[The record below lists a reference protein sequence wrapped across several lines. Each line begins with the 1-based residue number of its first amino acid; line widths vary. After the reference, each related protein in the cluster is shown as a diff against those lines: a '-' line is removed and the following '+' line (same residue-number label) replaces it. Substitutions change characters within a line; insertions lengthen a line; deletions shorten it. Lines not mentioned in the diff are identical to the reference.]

1 MRIRKNG
8 NMQRLKWYPELYAGE
23 GAGVRQK
30 KIIHKLNQNAGM
42 LDIYLITLAV
52 NPANLLEIISS
63 AYLQQKAVRRNLPLI
78 VGIAKG
84 YDEAVQV
91 TVSIIEEVYKATGA
105 FDVRGYLAE
114 KVKPGQKPNQ
124 KRNRQV

>member
-1 MRIRKNG
+1 M
-8 NMQRLKWYPELYAGE
+8 
-23 GAGVRQK
+23 
-30 KIIHKLNQNAGM
+30 
-42 LDIYLITLAV
+42 
-52 NPANLLEIISS
+52 
-63 AYLQQKAVRRNLPLI
+63 I

-114 KVKPGQKPNQ
+114 DVYKRQGQK
-124 KRNRQV
+124 

>member
-1 MRIRKNG
+1 
-8 NMQRLKWYPELYAGE
+8 MQRLKWYPELYAGE
-23 GAGVRQK
+23 DAGSRQK
-30 KIIHKLNQNAGM
+30 KIIRRLNQNAGM
-42 LDIYLITLAV
+42 LDIYLVTLAS

-63 AYLQQKAVRRNLPLI
+63 AYLQQKAVRRNLPMI

-84 YDEAVQV
+84 YDEAVNV

-105 FDVRGYLAE
+105 LDVRSYLAE
-114 KVKPGQKPNQ
+114 KVKQGQKPNQ